1 MNIFT
6 KSKLRAYIFF
16 VLVCVSYFF
25 SIFYLYWNHD
35 IFASII
41 SIFFLFIFAHF
52 LFIDCRK
59 LPIKYVIFFALFL
72 VLVDLLLFLY
82 FSWTINVWLFLSVLI
97 YNSSFIALF
106 YSLQSLWFN
115 SISYFLRWGY
125 LFTLVITIAYS
136 FTFIWMFKYF
146 PFTCEWLKG
155 ATNKLIEFV
164 EKPIIAPVKKIQET
178 FSWNKKHVEVPI
190 ADDVDVQVEELLLWF
205 QWVQLY
211 SQPDTMFDS
220 VVKKINNWKKTNID
234 QLLVDQKS
242 YSQGIC
248 NILLQEINEKYMLK
262 EVWLSAVMLIY
273 FLLFGFIRLAIF
285 VMSFIWFLL
294 FKLLYWC
301 WVYKIEK
308 IKTEVLE
315 IK

>member
-59 LPIKYVIFFALFL
+59 LSIKYVIFFALFL
-72 VLVDLLLFLY
+72 VLIALLLFLY

-97 YNSSFIALF
+97 YNSSFVALF

-146 PFTCEWLKG
+146 PFTCEWLKD
-155 ATNKLIEFV
+155 ASNKLIEFV
-164 EKPIIAPVKKIQET
+164 EKPIVAPFKKIKT
-178 FSWNKKHVEVPI
+178 LSWNKDKASSDKVNKQMEEV
-190 ADDVDVQVEELLLWF
+190 LLWF
-205 QWVQLY
+205 QWVEI
-211 SQPDTMFDS
+211 SAKPNTIFNPM
-220 VVKKINNWKKTNID
+220 VVKINERKEDTID
-234 QLLVDQKS
+234 ELLADQKS
-242 YSQGIC
+242 YSLDVC
-248 NILLQEINEKYMLK
+248 NILLKEINEKYMLK
-262 EVWLSAVMLIY
+262 ELGLSAVMLIY

-285 VMSFIWFLL
+285 VMSFIWFLM
-294 FKLLYWC
+294 FKLLYWL

-308 IKTEVLE
+308 IQAEVLE